1 MLQDIEAIGRV
12 DGYVVL
18 GDLAPIGPD
27 PVGVLERL
35 TALENARFVR
45 GNGERYIVTG
55 DRPTWFEVGKSEAEI
70 HSIRVEMANSF
81 AWTQGYVTA
90 AGWFDWLAALPFES
104 RFELPD
110 RTRVLCVHGTHRHDD
125 EASLTPNRTDD
136 ELRALVSDADAELIL
151 AGHTHR
157 DLDRSLGSRLRIV
170 NPGSVSNPLPD
181 GDDTRAGW
189 ALVDAVSD
197 GYTVTRRRVDYDHRA
212 FVDHCRTV
220 RHPAAEFIVRLQRLS

>member
-1 MLQDIEAIGRV
+1 MLRDIETTGRV

-35 TALENARFVR
+35 RALENARVVR
-45 GNGERYIVTG
+45 GNGERYVVTG
-55 DRPTWFEVGKSEAEI
+55 DRPSWFEVGKSEAEI
-70 HSIRVEMANSF
+70 HSIRLEMANSF

-90 AGWFDWLAALPFES
+90 AGWFDWLATLPFES

-110 RTRVLCVHGTHRHDD
+110 RTRVLCVHGTHRRDD
-125 EASLTPNRTDD
+125 ESSLTPSRTDD
-136 ELRALVSDADAELIL
+136 ELRALVSDAEAELIL

-157 DLDRSLGSRLRIV
+157 TLDRSLGPRLRIV
-170 NPGSVSNPLPD
+170 NPGSVSNPLPN

-189 ALVDAVSD
+189 ALVDALPD

-212 FVDHCRTV
+212 FAEHCRTV
-220 RHPAAEFIVRLQRLS
+220 RHPAAEFIIRLQRLS